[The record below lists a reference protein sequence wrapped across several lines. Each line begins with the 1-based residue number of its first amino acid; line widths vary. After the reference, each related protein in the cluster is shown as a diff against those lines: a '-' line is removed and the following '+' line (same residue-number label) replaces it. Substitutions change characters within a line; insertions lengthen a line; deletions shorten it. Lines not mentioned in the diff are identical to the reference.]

1 MPFWQDEE
9 LRRTSQRIERKL
21 DVIMRAMALEY
32 IHERETEMATAET
45 LARLQAEL
53 TENTDATASVKTALE
68 TYAAANAD
76 LTQQLKDAIAASA
89 DEDALKAIADQLDAN
104 NNALTAAAGATAKAA
119 TDNTPAASA

>member
-1 MPFWQDEE
+1 MWDHE
-9 LRRTSQRIERKL
+9 LRQTLQRMERKL

-32 IHERETEMATAET
+32 RHEREVEMATVDT

-53 TENTDATASVKTALE
+53 TENTDATSAVKTALE

-89 DEDALKAIADQLDAN
+89 DDDALQAIADQLDAN
-104 NNALTAAAGATAKAA
+104 NKALTDAAGATAKAA
-119 TDNTPAASA
+119 TDNTPAATA